1 MNKILLV
8 ISREYLTRVRKKSF
22 IIMTILGPLL
32 FGGFF
37 VAMGWLMSM
46 EDSEVKN
53 IAIVDETGQFKN
65 VIPETESLKFD
76 YLKDVSL
83 NDFKKTFFMTDYY
96 GILYLPKVFVQSPN
110 TAQLLSDKQPN
121 LATKIHISNALEQYL
136 KEQKLQTYDIEN
148 LSQIMQNINASSKVR
163 LSTLRMEEGGKA
175 KKSNTE
181 LSMAIAYIGGLLI
194 YMFIFIYGAQ
204 VMRGVIEEKTNRI
217 VEVIISSIKPFQ
229 LMMGKIIGI
238 ALVGL
243 SQFVLWIILTAGIL
257 QVVQIAI
264 MPDPSKM
271 MEQMQAQ
278 TPQNI
283 MSNSDVVSE
292 TDEEAPVTAGSDN
305 LNELQVIVGSLSQ
318 VPWGL
323 IVGVFAFYF
332 MFGYLLY
339 GSLFAA
345 IGSAVDN
352 ETDTQQFML
361 PITIPLII
369 GLLIMFNAMNNPESA
384 VSFWGS
390 IIPFTSPI
398 VMMARIPFIPPWH
411 DVAIS
416 MVLLVLT
423 FLATTWLAGK
433 IYRTGIL
440 MYGKKVNYKEIMK
453 WLKYKN

>member
-1 MNKILLV
+1 MNKIFLIV
-8 ISREYLTRVRKKSF
+8 SREYLTRVRKKSF

-37 VAMGWLMSM
+37 GVMGWLMTM
-46 EDSEVKN
+46 EDTEVKN
-53 IAIVDETGQFKN
+53 IAIVDETGEFKN

-76 YLKDVSL
+76 YLESVSL
-83 NDFKKTFFMTDYY
+83 SDIKKSFFVTDYY
-96 GILYLPKVFVQSPN
+96 GILYIPRVFVQSPN

-121 LATKIHISNALEQYL
+121 LATKMHISNAMEEYL
-136 KEQKLQTYDIEN
+136 KDQKLQTYDIEN
-148 LSQIMQNINASSKVR
+148 LPQILKNVNTSSQVR
-163 LSTLRMEEGGKA
+163 LNTLRIEEGGEA

-217 VEVIISSIKPFQ
+217 VEVVISSVKPFQ

-257 QVVQIAI
+257 QVVQVTL
-264 MPDPSKM
+264 MPDPTQM

-278 TPQNI
+278 SPQSI
-283 MSNSDVVSE
+283 MSDNEIVSE
-292 TDEEAPVTAGSDN
+292 NQEEKPVTADN
-305 LNELQVIVGSLSQ
+305 NELNELQVIVSSLQ
-318 VPWGL
+318 NINWGL

-332 MFGYLLY
+332 LFGYLLY

-369 GLLIMFNAMNNPESA
+369 GLLIMFNAMNNPDSA
-384 VSFWGS
+384 VSYWGS

-398 VMMARIPFIPPWH
+398 VMMARMPFIPPWY
-411 DVAIS
+411 DVVIS

-423 FLATTWLAGK
+423 FLGTTWLAGK

-440 MYGKKVNYKEIMK
+440 MYGKKVNYKEILK